1 MHISLCLSDN
11 IVIIIAVTIT
21 TIITY
26 HVPSQCAMSI
36 LLNSSPEKLYHSF

>member
-11 IVIIIAVTIT
+11 IIIIIAITIT

-36 LLNSSPEKLYHSF
+36 LSNSSPDKLYRSF